1 MSSQGETETRMILGD
16 TLSNT
21 RILVIGAVFGMA
33 ILIAVSIKD
42 KNMQV
47 CFWLSFV
54 LFIVALIN
62 LNLSISF
69 YIQLRNEKGIQGK
82 RGEKGDKGPKGFP
95 GRCELNLDATCK
107 IRNCRTKL
115 QEKLLDHCP
124 NYKDVVNKRDV
135 DRSITEQNMLRKYN
149 QWLNVIEGQCNDPD
163 NALSSNEDEFF
174 DEVFKDTERYC
185 LV

>member
-1 MSSQGETETRMILGD
+1 MSSQGETETRMILGS

-21 RILVIGAVFGMA
+21 RLLVIAAVFGVA

-42 KNMQV
+42 KNLQI

-69 YIQLRNEKGIQGK
+69 YIRLRNEKGIQGS

-95 GRCELNLDATCK
+95 GRCELNLDATCN

-115 QEKLLDHCP
+115 QEKLLEQCS
-124 NYKDVVNKRDV
+124 NYKDIVRKRDV
-135 DRSITEQNMLRKYN
+135 DRSIEEQNMLRKYN
-149 QWLNVIEGQCNDPD
+149 QWLNAIEQQCH
-163 NALSSNEDEFF
+163 NEANEEDFF
-174 DEVFKDTERYC
+174 ENVFQDSEQYC

>member
-1 MSSQGETETRMILGD
+1 MSSQGETETRMILGS

-21 RILVIGAVFGMA
+21 RVLVIAAVFGVA

-42 KNMQV
+42 KNLQV

-69 YIQLRNEKGIQGK
+69 YIRLRNEKGIRGR

-95 GRCELNLDATCK
+95 GRCELNLDANCS

-115 QEKLLDHCP
+115 QQKLLDTCS
-124 NYKDVVNKRDV
+124 NYKDIVIKRDV
-135 DRSITEQNMLRKYN
+135 DRTPEEQAILRKYN
-149 QWLNVIEGQCNDPD
+149 AWLNAINNTCENNTDE
-163 NALSSNEDEFF
+163 EDFF
-174 DEVFKDTERYC
+174 DQVFVDSEKYC

>member
-1 MSSQGETETRMILGD
+1 MSSQGETETRMILGN

-21 RILVIGAVFGMA
+21 RILVIGAVFGIA

-42 KNMQV
+42 KNMQI

-54 LFIVALIN
+54 LFIVTLIN

-69 YIQLRNEKGIQGK
+69 YIQLRNEKGIQGR

-95 GRCELNLDATCK
+95 GRCELNLEATCG
-107 IRNCRTKL
+107 IRNCRTKI

-124 NYKDVVNKRDV
+124 NYKDIVNKRDV
-135 DRSITEQNMLRKYN
+135 DRSVEEQNMLRKYDA
-149 QWLNVIEGQCNDPD
+149 WMKIIEDQCNDG
-163 NALSSNEDEFF
+163 NRLSTDEDEFF
-174 DEVFKDTERYC
+174 NLVFQDNERYC